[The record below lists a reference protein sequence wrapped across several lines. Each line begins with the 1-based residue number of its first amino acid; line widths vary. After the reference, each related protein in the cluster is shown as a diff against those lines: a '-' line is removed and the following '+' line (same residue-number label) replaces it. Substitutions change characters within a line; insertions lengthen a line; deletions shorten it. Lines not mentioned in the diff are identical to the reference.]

1 MTKKK
6 TLKKGGCGCQKSDE
20 LIIKGGSTELYNN
33 PYVNS
38 LNSYELDPSDPSKIM
53 SVRIQPNMDSTSF
66 LSGGKK
72 KSKTKKT
79 KKTNKTK
86 TKTKKTKT
94 KKTKTKIKR
103 RTIPKQKGGG
113 DPVLISHNAN
123 QVSSFDTVSGINT
136 TANIIRGTS
145 DEAINSGY
153 KFMNSQM
160 PFI

>member
-6 TLKKGGCGCQKSDE
+6 TFKKGGCGCQKSDE
-20 LIIKGGSTELYNN
+20 LIITGGSTELYNN

-38 LNSYELDPSDPSKIM
+38 LNNYELDPSDPSKIM
-53 SVRIQPNMDSTSF
+53 SVRIQPNMNSTLF

-79 KKTNKTK
+79 KKT
-86 TKTKKTKT
+86 KKMNKT

-123 QVSSFDTVSGINT
+123 QISSFDTVSGINT
-136 TANIIRGTS
+136 AANIIRGTS